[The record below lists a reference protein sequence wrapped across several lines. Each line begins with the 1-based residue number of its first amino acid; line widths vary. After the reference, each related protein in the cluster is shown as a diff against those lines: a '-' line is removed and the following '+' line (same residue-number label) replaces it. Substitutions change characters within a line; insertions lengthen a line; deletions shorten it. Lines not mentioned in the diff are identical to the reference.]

1 MRYAGR
7 VIDLQSQLGF
17 DTPTTKFLDLM
28 SAARSN
34 DPTKGNGAEIFW
46 RFATSGGSNS
56 MLAPSIAG
64 SMVPQPK
71 NRKSP
76 KAELITQLDADLNR
90 FLSFTYRSTSV
101 AGVHH

>member
-1 MRYAGR
+1 MLLEIQRDSLLMFTSCGWFFSDLAGIETIQIMRYAGR
-7 VIDLQSQLGF
+7 VIDLQTQLGF

-28 SAARSN
+28 TAARSN

-64 SMVPQPK
+64 
-71 NRKSP
+71 
-76 KAELITQLDADLNR
+76 
-90 FLSFTYRSTSV
+90 
-101 AGVHH
+101 